1 MPIAPVVT
9 IIRNLTLGSTCP
21 RFVKSTREDYSGA
34 QQSVGLA
41 IILRRTG
48 PMIILL
54 EKLADLRKQTEV
66 DLKNLKKITRN
77 TPKKYKKIIPSSWN
91 IAFRIGSSHAYQ
103 QHSQYFLVCIA

>member
-1 MPIAPVVT
+1 
-9 IIRNLTLGSTCP
+9 LTLGCTCP

-41 IILRRTG
+41 IILRRAG

-54 EKLADLRKQTEV
+54 EKLADLGKQTGV

-77 TPKKYKKIIPSSWN
+77 TPKKNKKIIPSTWN
-91 IAFRIGSSHAYQ
+91 KASRIGLSHAY
-103 QHSQYFLVCIA
+103 

>member
-48 PMIILL
+48 PMIIPL
-54 EKLADLRKQTEV
+54 EKLADLRKQTGV

-77 TPKKYKKIIPSSWN
+77 TPKKHEKNYP
-91 IAFRIGSSHAYQ
+91 
-103 QHSQYFLVCIA
+103 FLVEQSIQDRVITCVSAT